1 MNKTLSTLM
10 LAALLCA
17 PATVFAI
24 DHGNLDEGRPLRL
37 EDAYAISTGEIT
49 LETGAGF
56 ALLRRGADR
65 GFFPIE
71 VLYGALPNLQIG
83 IGTTLS
89 THPHDIDEPVKSG
102 DLRLSALYN
111 LNQETLIMPAFGV
124 KLDVNVPTGVDAKGV
139 ALELKGI
146 VTKSI
151 ERLSLHFNAGYLV
164 LTDAWREERDGR
176 YELVLGASYPLGA
189 PRYTR
194 ATIVADVFT
203 EQSAHHGEANTVGV
217 ELGFRYQVT
226 RTIVWDAGVGTEF
239 AGPADRSRFI
249 LTTGVSFA
257 F

>member
-1 MNKTLSTLM
+1 MKTI
-10 LAALLCA
+10 AALIFALA
-17 PATVFAI
+17 LSVPVSAFAI

-37 EDAYAISTGEIT
+37 EDAYAISTGEIA

-56 ALLRRGADR
+56 SLLRRGPDR

-71 VLYGALPNLQIG
+71 VLWGALPNLQISL
-83 IGTTLS
+83 GTTLS
-89 THPHDIDEPVKSG
+89 TDPHEIDEPVKSG

-111 LNQETLIMPAFGV
+111 LNQETLVVPAFGV
-124 KLDVNVPTGVDAKGV
+124 KLEVNLPTGVDAHGV
-139 ALELKGI
+139 ALKLKGI

-151 ERLSLHFNAGYLV
+151 ERLSLHFNAGYQV
-164 LTDAWREERDGR
+164 LTDARREERDGH

-194 ATIVADVFT
+194 ATIIADIFT
-203 EQSAHHGEANTVGV
+203 EQSARHGEDNTVGV
-217 ELGFRYQVT
+217 EAGFRYQIT

-239 AGPADRSRFI
+239 AGPADRSTFFMG
-249 LTTGVSFA
+249 TGLSFA